1 MADRKVFRTLL
12 SIEDARKKLYGY
24 ISPHPLGAEE
34 VATPQA
40 LGRTIAEDIESP
52 IDVPGFD
59 RASMDGYAVKARDTF
74 GTEERRPVKL
84 RVVGS
89 IEAGDDPQVEVES
102 GEAVEISTG
111 APIPKGANAVVIVE
125 YTQCTKDLVDIF
137 RAVSPG
143 ENIMAAGSDLMAGEL
158 ALRSGQRLTS
168 REMGLLSAIGFKSVK
183 VFRHPRVAV
192 VSTGNELIPSGGHLT
207 YGKIY
212 DINANVI
219 AGAVREWGGEVVF
232 EGVARDALED
242 LKEKVARGLEQA
254 DIVITS
260 GSTSAGTGDLLYRI
274 LNSFGEPG
282 IIVHGLAVK
291 PGKPTVVAI
300 ANGKPIFGLPGYPA
314 SALIIF
320 NLLVRPII
328 GRMSGI
334 YEYEQRRP
342 LLAKC
347 ASRISSAKGRREFLP
362 VHIIQDES
370 GGLLAY
376 PTTEG
381 SGAITSL
388 AMADGFIEIP
398 EESQF
403 LEEGEKVIVDLF
415 SPTLKLADLVVI
427 GSHCVGLDILIECV
441 RRTSPSF
448 QAKTINV
455 GSIGGF
461 NAVKRGE
468 ADMAGIHLLDEA
480 SGDYNVPYLKRYGL
494 TDEAVIVRGYV
505 RQQGLIVAK
514 GNPKGIRG
522 IEDLL
527 INNITFMNRNHGSGT
542 RILFDL
548 CLKRIA
554 GQRMIA
560 TEEIASRIRG
570 YESEAK
576 SHTAVATAVLHGK
589 VDAGLAI
596 RTVAERNGLDFVPI
610 ADEHYD
616 FLISKGRLDKE
627 GVKKLLNALRSDEFR
642 TELQRRAPGLIPS
655 EETGLLPS

>member
-12 SIEDARKKLYGY
+12 SIEEARKKLYEH
-24 ISPHPLGAEE
+24 ISPHPLGVEE
-34 VATPQA
+34 VAVPEA
-40 LGRTIAEDIESP
+40 LNRTIAEDIECT

-74 GTEERRPVKL
+74 GAEERRPVKL

-102 GEAVEISTG
+102 GEAIEISTG
-111 APIPKGANAVVIVE
+111 APIPKGTNAVVMVE
-125 YTQCTKDLVDIF
+125 YTQRTKDLVDIF
-137 RAVSPG
+137 RAVTPG

-158 ALRSGQRLTS
+158 VLRSGQRLTA

-192 VSTGNELIPSGGHLT
+192 ISTGNELVPSGGQLT

-212 DINANVI
+212 DINASVI
-219 AGAVREWGGEVVF
+219 AGAVGEWGGEVVF
-232 EGVARDALED
+232 EAVARDTPED
-242 LKEKVARGLEQA
+242 LKEKIARGLQQA

-274 LNSFGEPG
+274 LDSFGDPRT
-282 IIVHGLAVK
+282 IVHGLALK

-300 ANGKPIFGLPGYPA
+300 ANEKPIFGLPGYPA
-314 SALIIF
+314 SALIVF

-334 YEYEQRRP
+334 HEYEQGRP
-342 LLAKC
+342 LLARC
-347 ASRISSAKGRREFLP
+347 ASRIFSAKGRREFLP
-362 VHIIQDES
+362 VHIIQDER

-398 EESQF
+398 EEAQF
-403 LEEGEKVIVDLF
+403 LEEGEKVTVDLF
-415 SPTLKLADLVVI
+415 SPTVKLADLVVI
-427 GSHCVGLDILIECV
+427 GSHCIGLDILIECV
-441 RRTSPSF
+441 RRTSPTF
-448 QAKTINV
+448 HAKTINA

-468 ADMAGIHLLDEA
+468 ADVAGIHLLDES
-480 SGDYNVPYLKRYGL
+480 SGEYNAPYLKRYGL
-494 TDEAVIVRGYV
+494 SDEAVIVRGYI

-514 GNPKGIRG
+514 GNPKGIHG
-522 IEDLL
+522 VEDLL
-527 INNITFMNRNHGSGT
+527 MNNITFMNRNHGSGT
-542 RILFDL
+542 RILFEL

-554 GQRMIA
+554 DQQMTT

-576 SHTAVATAVLHGK
+576 SHTAIATAVSHGK
-589 VDAGLAI
+589 VDAGLGI
-596 RTVAERNGLDFVPI
+596 RTAAQRNGLDFIPI

-616 FLISKGRLDKE
+616 FLVLKRRLDKE
-627 GVKKLLNALRSDEFR
+627 GVKKLLDALRSDEFR
-642 TELQRRAPGLIPS
+642 TELQKRAPGLIPS
-655 EETGLLPS
+655 EKTGLLSN